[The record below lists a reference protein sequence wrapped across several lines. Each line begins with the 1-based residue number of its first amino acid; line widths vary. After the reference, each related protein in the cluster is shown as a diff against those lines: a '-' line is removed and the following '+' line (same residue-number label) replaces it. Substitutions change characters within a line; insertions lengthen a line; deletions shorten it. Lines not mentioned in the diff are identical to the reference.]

1 MQKKLLS
8 KRTDKIGATR
18 FWNEVMEH
26 INDGWKVVLSGDMRT
41 APRFFPYPSIV
52 LVKDEAEDTIK
63 EPYRQSP
70 TQPTGE
76 STADKDEGKV
86 VEAPEKPSEPAGDK
100 VDTTVAP
107 TAEVSLESELEA
119 LHGKDDLLAFAAKH
133 NIEVPE
139 DKPWPKAI
147 KKHISEALKSDNK

>member
-26 INDGWKVVLSGDMRT
+26 INDGWKVVLNGDMRT

-63 EPYRQSP
+63 EPYQQLP

-76 STADKDEGKV
+76 STADKAE
-86 VEAPEKPSEPAGDK
+86 DK
-100 VDTTVAP
+100 AVDVP
-107 TAEVSLESELEA
+107 TAEVSLEIELET
-119 LHGKDDLLAFAAKH
+119 LHGKEELLAFAAKH
-133 NIEVPE
+133 GIAVPE

-147 KKHISEALKSDNK
+147 KKHILENLKSDNQ